1 MKRLFAGT
9 STSSGVNHYSGVVL
23 SSKTEICQLRYVAS
37 HLMQQDDPM
46 LDPDFF
52 LASLSEG
59 WQPRVVAVYRKDE
72 VVGIIY
78 AKERTI
84 SGIATGIVFVDGSL
98 GGTFLGNPL
107 HRKNS
112 FRFALETL
120 AAAHSIRSV
129 RLRVLPGSDEFEAVK
144 QLTVSGTLDA
154 QYSQIKHNES
164 SLWKYH
170 AHLPLADTYE
180 QFLNRLGKAT
190 RHNFR
195 YYRRRF
201 EAAGHSFI
209 ERLSMDELR
218 SVTLDLD
225 PKSKFT
231 GQRHHYEIERDL
243 NMVAASHRPLAI
255 GLKHHDGEWVSVIGG
270 WYRPG
275 GAVLCFQR
283 NNDRNFSL
291 DSLSVVLRAYLI
303 ELLIRQGLEELVIW
317 SDTGPPLSRYV
328 TYVPTIGVRLDALTY
343 PWRVTRLLMATVG
356 PLLPKRLADAAQWLA

>member
-1 MKRLFAGT
+1 MKQLIAGMT
-9 STSSGVNHYSGVVL
+9 TNTGVNHYRGVVL
-23 SSKTEICQLRYVAS
+23 SSNAEIFHLRNVAS

-46 LDPDFF
+46 LDPEFF
-52 LASLSEG
+52 LASLSAG
-59 WQPRVVAVYRKDE
+59 WQPRVVAVHRQDE
-72 VVGIIY
+72 MVGIIY

-84 SGIATGIVFVDGSL
+84 SGIPTGIVFVDGSL
-98 GGTFLGNPL
+98 GGMFLGNPL

-112 FRFALETL
+112 FRVAVETL
-120 AAAHSIRSV
+120 AASHSIRSV
-129 RLRVLPGSDEFEAVK
+129 RLRVLPGSDEFEAIK
-144 QLTVSGTLDA
+144 HLTVSGALDA

-170 AHLPLADTYE
+170 AHLPLANTYDE
-180 QFLNRLGKAT
+180 FLNRLGKAT

-201 EAAGHSFI
+201 EAAGHSFV
-209 ERLSMDELR
+209 ERLTMDELR

-231 GQRHHYEIERDL
+231 GKRHHYEIERDL
-243 NMVAASHRPLAI
+243 KMVAASRRPLAI
-255 GLKHHDGEWVSVIGG
+255 GLKHRDGEWVSVLGG

-283 NNDRNFSL
+283 NNDCNFSL

-328 TYVPTIGVRLDALTY
+328 TYVPTIGVRLDAPTY
-343 PWRVTRLLMATVG
+343 PWRVTRLLMAAVG
-356 PLLPKRLADAAQWLA
+356 PLLPKRFADAAHWLT